1 MTGPIGVRAAVY
13 RGDNGDR
20 LAIEQ
25 LRLQGPQHGEVQIR
39 VRAAGVCG
47 SDRHVIDGEWQVPL
61 PAVMGHEAAGV
72 IEAVGAG
79 VRDLEVGDH
88 VIVAWH
94 QACQRCAEC
103 TGGKPWACTRVLSND
118 SLLPDGTTRWRTED
132 GVEAWPYLAVGAMS
146 ERIVVPDFAA
156 IRVDPRVP
164 FDVASLIGCS
174 VGTGYG
180 AVVNNAAVVAGESA
194 VVVGAGGVGMSII
207 SALRLAGA
215 YPIIAVDVTE
225 AKLEEAVRA
234 GATHGLIGGADLA
247 EHVAELTDGGANVAF
262 EAIGRVAT
270 MEQLPNLIRPGGRAV
285 FVGLPPEDQEL
296 RIDGLQLA
304 YDGKTIIG
312 SNYGGLVPAR
322 DFPRVADAYL
332 AGELPLD
339 ELISSRVPLDEVNEA
354 FDAMRRGERTRT
366 VIVFDGPEDAAPVAA
381 AIADAEPIPGE
392 RAAA

>member
-1 MTGPIGVRAAVY
+1 MTEQLQVRAAVY
-13 RGDNGDR
+13 RGDPDGR
-20 LAIEQ
+20 LAVEQ
-25 LRLQGPQHGEVQIR
+25 LRLDPPAHGEVRIR

-47 SDRHVIDGEWQVPL
+47 SDRHVIDGEWQVPM

-72 IEAVGAG
+72 VEAIGQG
-79 VRDLEVGDH
+79 VRDLAPGDH

-103 TGGKPWACTRVLSND
+103 TGGKPWACTRVRSND
-118 SLLPDGTTRWRTED
+118 SQLPDGTTRWHD
-132 GVEAWPYLAVGAMS
+132 GDGAEAWPYLAVGAMS
-146 ERIVVPDFAA
+146 EYIVVPDFAA
-156 IRVDPRVP
+156 IKVDDRVP

-174 VGTGYG
+174 AGTGFG
-180 AVVNNAAVVAGESA
+180 AVANNAAVQPGESA

-215 YPIIAVDVTE
+215 NPIIAVDVSEEKLAE
-225 AKLEEAVRA
+225 ARRA
-234 GATHGLIGGADLA
+234 GATHGLLAGAGPA
-247 EHVAELTDGGANVAF
+247 AGVAELTGGGANVAF
-262 EAIGRVAT
+262 EAIGRVQT
-270 MEQLPNLIRPGGRAV
+270 MQELPDLIRPGGRAV
-285 FVGLPPEDQEL
+285 FVGLPPEGQEL

-322 DFPRVADAYL
+322 DFPRIADAYL

-339 ELISSRVPLDEVNEA
+339 GLISARATLDDVNDA

-366 VIVFDGPEDAAPVAA
+366 VILFDDDTDGDGDE
-381 AIADAEPIPGE
+381 E
-392 RAAA
+392 